1 MQVRCV
7 FTLSASRL
15 VSPATPT
22 HNGHGQGEVRRDKYT
37 LIVIHTFTYDRDAHD
52 DSTIPNT
59 NYRVYKSCVLHTS
72 TIVNVVQIKRNAVR
86 RILW

>member
-22 HNGHGQGEVRRDKYT
+22 HNGHGQGEVRRDKSHS
-37 LIVIHTFTYDRDAHD
+37 LLFIHMIDAHD